1 MKETKIS
8 PKRKI
13 PFREAVLQTMKHEEG
28 FVHHPHPGNVITDEE
43 EIKQAFLNE
52 KYAQELNRA
61 KIFFT
66 CGSALRY
73 PLLKFYEAPACRT
86 LLLAEPNQDIFD
98 LGFKDGTHFI
108 ACEVEDFYDKAK
120 YYLQNKK
127 ERQRITDNGY
137 RLVHSQHT
145 YHARAQEIVDTIIDF

>member
-1 MKETKIS
+1 M
-8 PKRKI
+8 
-13 PFREAVLQTMKHEEG
+13 
-28 FVHHPHPGNVITDEE
+28 
-43 EIKQAFLNE
+43 NE

-145 YHARAQEIVDTIIDF
+145 YHARAQEIVDTIIDFLEQQEQ